1 MDIVLTVML
10 VISLW
15 VAAVAFGRDPRVG
28 GDWRPSTDRG
38 GRPRAPGLSRPR
50 VP

>member
-10 VISLW
+10 VIPLW

-28 GDWRPSTDRG
+28 GDWRP
-38 GRPRAPGLSRPR
+38 RPTGADALALRD
-50 VP
+50 